1 VPDPTRVSDL
11 VSSIL
16 ELAERKPGQ
25 PAIVHRDTQLTYPE
39 LAAAVRATAAR
50 LGPEPGTVGVHV
62 AHRPDTVVDL
72 LGIWAAGGTYLPIDP
87 AFPAERQRQM
97 RDAAA
102 STEPDAA
109 YILFTSGS
117 TGAPKPVAT
126 PRRAIATT
134 VAALRDLFGIT
145 PADRVLQFASLSWDT
160 CFEEILPTLTGGATL
175 VFDDETHTGSFPRF
189 LRAVR
194 RQAIS
199 VLDLPSAYWHELVLH
214 LVSTGEPLPERLRL
228 VIIGGEPVNPARL
241 ADWRRLDTG
250 RIRLLNT
257 YGCTETTLI
266 THAVDL
272 HGPAADPCAGTPI
285 GRPLPHVHEKL
296 SEDGEL
302 LIGGPALALG
312 YHRLPDA
319 TAARFVEVDGDRFFR
334 TGDRVSRRPDGCLL
348 HEGRLDGELKI
359 RGIRVNPAEVEA
371 NIAAH
376 PSISGVAV
384 VGVPLAGHTVL
395 AAYLVPQPGVDAD
408 GLDTDVR
415 RFLRERAPAHLIPA
429 RSSIVS
435 ALAYT
440 ASGKVDRAGSHRRFA
455 AAVGQEER

>member
-1 VPDPTRVSDL
+1 VPDPTSVSDL
-11 VSSIL
+11 VSTIL
-16 ELAERKPGQ
+16 ELAGRMPEQ
-25 PAIVHRDTQLTYPE
+25 PAIVHHDTQLSYAE
-39 LAAAVRATAAR
+39 LAAAIRAAGDRFGA
-50 LGPEPGTVGVHV
+50 EPGTVGVHV
-62 AHRPDTVVDL
+62 AHRPETVVDL
-72 LGIWAAGGTYLPIDP
+72 LGIWAAGGTYLPINP
-87 AFPAERQRQM
+87 AFPVERQRHM

-102 STEPDAA
+102 TAVPETA

-117 TGAPKPVAT
+117 TGVPKPVAT
-126 PRRAIATT
+126 PHRAIATT

-160 CFEEILPTLTGGATL
+160 SFEEILPTLTGGATL

-194 RQAIS
+194 RQAVT

-228 VIIGGEPVNPARL
+228 VIIGGEAVSPARL

-285 GRPLPHVHEKL
+285 GRPLPHVHEKIN
-296 SEDGEL
+296 EDGEL
-302 LIGGPALALG
+302 LVGGPAVARG
-312 YHRLPDA
+312 YHGRPDA
-319 TAARFVEVDGDRFFR
+319 TADRFVEIDGERFFR

-371 NIAAH
+371 TIAAH

-408 GLDTDVR
+408 GLDADVR

-429 RSSIVS
+429 RISIVS

-440 ASGKVDRAGSHRRFA
+440 ASGKVDRAGSHRRYA
-455 AAVGQEER
+455 VAVGEARA

>member
-1 VPDPTRVSDL
+1 MPVP
-11 VSSIL
+11 SIISQ
-16 ELAERKPGQ
+16 LANGEPGR
-25 PAIVHRDTQLTYPE
+25 PAIVHNGAQLTYHE
-39 LAAAVRATAAR
+39 LATAVDAVRQR
-50 LGPEPGTVGVHV
+50 LGDAPGTVPVRV
-62 AHRPDTVVDL
+62 AHRPETIVEL
-72 LGIWAAGGTYLPIDP
+72 LGIWAAGGTYLPINP

-97 RDAAA
+97 LEAA
-102 STEPDAA
+102 TNTTGETA
-109 YILFTSGS
+109 YVLFTSGS
-117 TGAPKPVAT
+117 TGAPKPVAI
-126 PRRAIATT
+126 PNRAIATV

-145 PADRVLQFASLSWDT
+145 PEDRVLQFASLSWDT

-194 RQAIS
+194 RQGIT

-214 LVSTGEPLPERLRL
+214 LVDSGEPLPGCLRL
-228 VIIGGEPVNPARL
+228 VIIGGEPVNAARL
-241 ADWRRLDTG
+241 EAWRHLDTG

-257 YGCTETTLI
+257 YGSTETTLI

-272 HGPAADPCAGTPI
+272 HGPAADECATASPRAPI
-285 GRPLPHVHEKL
+285 GRRLPHVHEAIND
-296 SEDGEL
+296 DGEL
-302 LIGGPALALG
+302 VVGGPALAFG
-312 YHRLPDA
+312 YPGLPEA
-319 TAARFVEVDGDRFFR
+319 TAARFVEVDGVRLFR

-359 RGIRVNPAEVEA
+359 RGIRVDPAEVEA

-376 PSISGVAV
+376 PSVNGVAV

-395 AAYLVPQPGVDAD
+395 AAYLVPQPGVEAA
-408 GLDTDVR
+408 GLDADVR

-429 RSSIVS
+429 RISIVS

-440 ASGKVDRAGSHRRFA
+440 ASGKVDRAGSHRRYA
-455 AAVGQEER
+455 VAVGEAKR